1 MNDLFKSRDVLK
13 VGKQEYVIFRLDA
26 LEKAGLVKLS
36 KLPYSI
42 RIVLEAAIRQCNDRE
57 ITQQDVKNIAA
68 WTPKG
73 ARPGIPFLP
82 GRVVM
87 QDFTGVP
94 AVVDLAAMR
103 AAVARLGG
111 NPKKINPL
119 VPVDLVI
126 DHSVQVD
133 FFATADALNRNTEVE
148 FQRNRERYEFLKW
161 GQKAFTNFRV
171 VPPMTGIV
179 HQVNLENLAQVV
191 MTQVDG
197 KDVLAFPDTVVGTDS
212 HTTMINGLGVVGWG
226 VGGIEA
232 EAVMLGQPMDMLLP
246 DVIGFK
252 LTGKLNEGVTA
263 TDLVLT
269 VTQMLRKK
277 GVVDKF
283 IEFFGEGLNSMSLT
297 DRATIANMAPEYGAT
312 MGYFPVDEE
321 TLRYMRLTGRSDEVI
336 ARTEAYLR
344 AQGLFREASSLDP
357 EFTDTLELELGA
369 VVPSLAGPKRP
380 QDRVALTDMKA
391 TFRKALT
398 APVKERGYELSG
410 DALNREAILGTNGG
424 TQKMKHGAVV
434 IAAIT
439 SCTNT
444 SNPSV
449 LIAAG
454 LVAKKAVEKGLN
466 VKPYVKTSLAPGS
479 LVVTEYLKK
488 AGLIEPLSKLG
499 FNVIA
504 YGCTTCIGNSGPLPG
519 EVAKAVTGSDIV
531 AAAVISGNRNFEG
544 RVHPLVKANY
554 LASPPLVVAY
564 ALAGTVDID
573 LVNEP
578 IGTGKDGQPVY
589 LKDLWPSQKEIS
601 DTILSSV
608 RAEMFK
614 DKYSDVFSGS
624 DLWKEIKVKEGDLF
638 EWSEDSTYIH
648 HPPYF
653 QTLTTDISSIQEIK
667 NARVLGVFGDSI
679 TTDHI
684 SPAGNIAAD
693 SPAGKFL
700 QERGV
705 QPKDFNQ
712 YGTRRGNDLVM
723 ARGTFA
729 NIRLKNVMVAP
740 KEGNWTKW
748 FNVEGSKLNVQEM
761 PIFDAAMK
769 YKEAGIPTIILAGK
783 EYGTGSSRDWAAKGP
798 LLQGVKAVIAES
810 FERIHRSNLV
820 GMGILPLRFAEGQNA
835 ESLGLDGSE
844 TFDIAGLSDQIQPQ
858 SEITVKAKKSD
869 GKIVEFKTRV
879 LLNTDV
885 EVNYYRNGGILHTV
899 LRNLVK

>member
-1 MNDLFKSRDVLK
+1 MNDFFNARDVLK
-13 VGKQEYVIFRLDA
+13 VGDQEYVIYRLDA
-26 LEKAGLVKLS
+26 LEKAGLTDLKR
-36 KLPYSI
+36 LPFSI
-42 RIVLEAAIRQCNDRE
+42 RIVLEAALRQCNDKE
-57 ITQQDVKNIAA
+57 ITQTDVKNIAA
-68 WTPKG
+68 WTPRG
-73 ARPGIPFLP
+73 ERPGIPFLP
-82 GRVVM
+82 ARVVM

-94 AVVDLAAMR
+94 AIVDLAAMR
-103 AAVARLGG
+103 SAVARLGG
-111 NPKKINPL
+111 DPKLINPL

-126 DHSVQVD
+126 DHSIQVD
-133 FFATADALNRNTEVE
+133 FFATADALRRNTEIE

-161 GQKAFTNFRV
+161 GQQAFRNFRV

-179 HQVNLENLAQVV
+179 HQVNLEYLASVV
-191 MTQVDG
+191 AAQTLPSGEKV
-197 KDVLAFPDTVVGTDS
+197 AFPDTLVGTDS

-246 DVIGFK
+246 DVVGFK
-252 LTGKLNEGVTA
+252 LYGKLREGVTA

-269 VTQMLRKK
+269 ITQMLRQK

-283 IEFFGEGLNSMSLT
+283 VEFYGEGLNSMSLT

-312 MGYFPVDEE
+312 IGYFPVDAE
-321 TLRYMRLTGRSDEVI
+321 TIRYLRLTGRPEEVI
-336 ARTEAYLR
+336 ERTEAYMR
-344 AQGLFREASSLDP
+344 EQGLFRDNSTPDP
-357 EFTDTLELELGA
+357 EFTDTLELDLA
-369 VVPSLAGPKRP
+369 SVVPSLAGPKRP
-380 QDRVALTDMKA
+380 QDRVALSELKT
-391 TFRKALT
+391 TFQNALR
-398 APVKERGYELSG
+398 APVKERGYELSPE
-410 DALNREAILGTNGG
+410 ALTREVTFGTNGG
-424 TQKMKHGAVV
+424 TQTMKHGAVV

-449 LIAAG
+449 LLAAG
-454 LVAKKAVEKGLN
+454 LVAKKAVEKGLT

-479 LVVTEYLKK
+479 RVVTEYLKQS
-488 AGLIEPLSKLG
+488 GLIDPLSQLG

-519 EVAKAVTGSDIV
+519 EVAKAVTSADLV

-544 RVHPLVKANY
+544 RVHPLVKANF

-573 LVNEP
+573 LNNEP
-578 IGTGKDGQPVY
+578 LGIGSDGQPVY
-589 LKDLWPSQKEIS
+589 LRDLWPTQQEINEA
-601 DTILSSV
+601 IAASV
-608 RAEMFK
+608 KAEMFK
-614 DKYSDVFSGS
+614 EKYADVFTGS
-624 DLWKEIKVKEGDLF
+624 DMWQDIQVKEGDLF
-638 EWSEDSTYIH
+638 EWSEESTYIH

-653 QTLTTDISSIQEIK
+653 QHLTLDLPPIQEIRG
-667 NARVLGVFGDSI
+667 ARVLGVFGDSI

-684 SPAGNIAAD
+684 SPAGNIATD

-700 QERGV
+700 QSRGV

-729 NIRLKNVMVAP
+729 NIRLKNLMVAP
-740 KEGNWTKW
+740 KEGNWTKHQPSG
-748 FNVEGSKLNVQEM
+748 EEM
-761 PIFDAAMK
+761 SFFDAAMK
-769 YKEAGIPTIILAGK
+769 YKEEGVPTVVLAGK

-798 LLQGVKAVIAES
+798 MLLGVRAVIAES

-820 GMGILPLRFAEGQNA
+820 GMGILPLQFMNGQNV
-835 ESLGLDGSE
+835 ESLGLTGE
-844 TFDIAGLSDQIQPQ
+844 EVFDIVGLNDNLTPKAVV
-858 SEITVKAKKSD
+858 TVRATKPNGSV
-869 GKIVEFKTRV
+869 VEFNAV
-879 LLNTDV
+879 ALLNTEV

-899 LRNLVK
+899 LRNLVN

>member
-1 MNDLFKSRDVLK
+1 MQDLFKSRDVLK
-13 VGKQEYVIFRLDA
+13 VGDRQYVIFRLDA
-26 LEKAGLVKLS
+26 LEKAGLTKLG

-42 RIVLEAAIRQCNDRE
+42 RIVLEAALRQCNDNE
-57 ITQQDVKNIAA
+57 ITQADVKNIAS

-94 AVVDLAAMR
+94 AVVDLASMR
-103 AAVARLGG
+103 SAVARLGG
-111 NPKKINPL
+111 DPKKINPL

-133 FFATADALNRNTEVE
+133 FFATAEALNRNTEVE

-161 GQKAFTNFRV
+161 GQKAFSNFRV

-179 HQVNLENLAQVV
+179 HQVNLENLAEVV
-191 MTQVDG
+191 MTKVDG
-197 KDVLAFPDTVVGTDS
+197 ADVLAYPDTVVGTDS
-212 HTTMINGLGVVGWG
+212 HTTMINGLGIVGWG

-252 LTGKLNEGVTA
+252 LYGKLNEGVTA

-283 IEFFGEGLNSMSLT
+283 VEFFGEGLNNMSLT

-321 TLRYMRLTGRSDEVI
+321 TLRYMRLTGRPEEVI
-336 ARTEAYLR
+336 ARTEAYMR
-344 AQGLFREASSLDP
+344 AQGLFCDANSPEP
-357 EFTDTLELELGA
+357 EFTDTLELDLA
-369 VVPSLAGPKRP
+369 SVVPSLAGPKRP
-380 QDRVALTDMKA
+380 QDRVALNDMKD

-398 APVKERGYELSG
+398 APIKERGYELSG
-410 DALNREAILGTNGG
+410 DALNREATFGTNGG
-424 TQKMKHGAVV
+424 SQKMKHGAVV

-479 LVVTEYLKK
+479 LVVTEYLKS
-488 AGLIEPLSKLG
+488 AGLIDPLSKLG

-519 EVAKAVTGSDIV
+519 EVAKAVTSGDLV
-531 AAAVISGNRNFEG
+531 ASAVISGNRNFEG

-573 LVNEP
+573 LNNEP
-578 IGTGKDGQPVY
+578 LGTGSNGEAVY
-589 LKDLWPSQKEIS
+589 LKDLWPSQQEIS
-601 DTILSSV
+601 EAIAANV
-608 RAEMFK
+608 KAEMFK
-614 DKYSDVFSGS
+614 SKYADVFSGS
-624 DLWKEIKVKEGDLF
+624 DMWKEIKVKEGDLF
-638 EWSEDSTYIH
+638 EWNDDSTYIH

-653 QTLTTDISSIQEIK
+653 QTLTLDVPAIQPIQD
-667 NARVLGVFGDSI
+667 ARVLGVFGDSI

-740 KEGNWTKW
+740 KEGNLTRLQP
-748 FNVEGSKLNVQEM
+748 EGTEM
-761 PIFDAAMK
+761 SIFDAAMK
-769 YKEAGIPTIILAGK
+769 YKEAGVPSIVLAGK

-798 LLQGVKAVIAES
+798 MLQGVKAVIAES

-820 GMGILPLRFAEGQNA
+820 GMGVLPLRFTQGQNA

-844 TFDIAGLSDQIQPQ
+844 VFTIEGLNDDIKPQ

-869 GKIVEFKTRV
+869 GRTIEFKAAV
-879 LLNTDV
+879 LLNTSV